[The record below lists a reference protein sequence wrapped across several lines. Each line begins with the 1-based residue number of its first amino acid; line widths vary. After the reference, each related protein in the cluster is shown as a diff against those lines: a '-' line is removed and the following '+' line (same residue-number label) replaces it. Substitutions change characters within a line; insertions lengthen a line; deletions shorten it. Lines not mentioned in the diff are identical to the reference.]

1 MIGGAPLDQFARK
14 AWRGGARDPDHM
26 MSGGGEAFGRR
37 TADAFRRSGDED
49 RARHVGHAG

>member
-1 MIGGAPLDQFARK
+1 LDQFARK

-37 TADAFRRSGDED
+37 TAVAFRRSGDED